1 MKKIMTLGLVLGALA
16 ITTGCPAGNPATNL
30 ITPESTTGGTM
41 LPGGAEGL
49 PTLTETAELTAA
61 PKVPP
66 PIQRKQRALVKV
78 NLETSEVDGVM
89 LKGIKQ
95 DT

>member
-1 MKKIMTLGLVLGALA
+1 MTLKKIMTLGLVLGALA

-49 PTLTETAELTAA
+49 PTLTETAESAATDTPTPLSTEVITATAA
-61 PKVPP
+61 P
-66 PIQRKQRALVKV
+66 
-78 NLETSEVDGVM
+78 
-89 LKGIKQ
+89 
-95 DT
+95 